1 MKRPK
6 KVPQYKY
13 TITERDIIELL
24 TALSN
29 DDIDFVV
36 DFFEDLIPNND
47 DDNTYSLE
55 QILANAG
62 VIINRNYLD

>member
-1 MKRPK
+1 MKKRR
-6 KVPQYKY
+6 VPQYKY
-13 TITERDIIELL
+13 IITERDIIELL

-36 DFFEDLIPNND
+36 DFFEDLIPEND

-62 VIINRNYLD
+62 VVINRN